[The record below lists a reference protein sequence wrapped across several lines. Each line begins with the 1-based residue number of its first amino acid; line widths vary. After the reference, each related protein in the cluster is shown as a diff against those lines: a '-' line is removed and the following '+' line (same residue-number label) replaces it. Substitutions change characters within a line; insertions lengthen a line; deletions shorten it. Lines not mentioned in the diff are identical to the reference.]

1 VTEGHTYKRFQRVL
15 EWRNLLLAET
25 VAREMPQ
32 LSLDDALRLVHVY
45 GECESPKFERAA
57 IKWLQRYLAEGSP
70 ELRDVAMVVT
80 GLVERREGPYRSQ

>member
-32 LSLDDALRLVHVY
+32 LSLDDALGLVHLY

-80 GLVERREGPYRSQ
+80 GLVGRREGPYRSQ